1 MGGTAGEEREEC
13 ISLESMCSNV
23 IPRYNSS
30 LPSSPSPSI
39 IPSPSVKERD
49 IDKPSIILTSS
60 PLITPMSASPP
71 GGFPVSHSG
80 SPSDSTEPPPPEEGF
95 INRYSM
101 TISISLVPVACIAV
115 VISARTKPMPCKY
128 DCIISSMGSTSASDI
143 AWATELALTPSKTL
157 SKASSEAVGEVVC
170 STDVAAGVLSAMA
183 AGIEAGTG
191 VKVGAGVEAGGGD
204 ATPAAAGVMN
214 TPGGSCC

>member
-1 MGGTAGEEREEC
+1 
-13 ISLESMCSNV
+13 
-23 IPRYNSS
+23 
-30 LPSSPSPSI
+30 
-39 IPSPSVKERD
+39 
-49 IDKPSIILTSS
+49 
-60 PLITPMSASPP
+60 
-71 GGFPVSHSG
+71 
-80 SPSDSTEPPPPEEGF
+80 
-95 INRYSM
+95 M

-170 STDVAAGVLSAMA
+170 NTDVAAGVLSAMA

-214 TPGGSCC
+214 TPGGSCCWPDRELDDGDEVKLPKGEEDAIARPWLWITPLEGADTVKGGKGTWIK